1 MLVVDVVKVGF
12 YVKDYVVELNEV
24 EGWDMIRIISIGSN
38 VFIGV
43 V

>member
-1 MLVVDVVKVGF
+1 MLVVDVVKGGF
-12 YVKDYVVELNEV
+12 DVKDYMVELNEV
-24 EGWDMIRIISIGSN
+24 KGWDMIRIISVGSN